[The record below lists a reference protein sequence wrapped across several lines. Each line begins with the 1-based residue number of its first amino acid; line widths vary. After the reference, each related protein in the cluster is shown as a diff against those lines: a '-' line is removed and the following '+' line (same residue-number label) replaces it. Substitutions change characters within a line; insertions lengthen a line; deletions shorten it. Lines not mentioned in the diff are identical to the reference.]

1 MLYTIFGIDKDFGVD
16 WSEFSI
22 KTHENFGS
30 NISWSYNS
38 GMQIIINSSWQHQHK
53 NRISLFITVDD
64 QIIVFDDIQKK
75 VVLETG
81 EVINFSDFQA
91 PLETAIQYFFEETD
105 FTENEKMTKKIT
117 KTINNA
123 I

>member
-1 MLYTIFGIDKDFGVD
+1 M
-16 WSEFSI
+16 
-22 KTHENFGS
+22 
-30 NISWSYNS
+30 
-38 GMQIIINSSWQHQHK
+38 
-53 NRISLFITVDD
+53 DD

>member
-1 MLYTIFGIDKDFGVD
+1 
-16 WSEFSI
+16 
-22 KTHENFGS
+22 
-30 NISWSYNS
+30 
-38 GMQIIINSSWQHQHK
+38 
-53 NRISLFITVDD
+53 
-64 QIIVFDDIQKK
+64 VFDDIQKK